1 MHHSVKV
8 SIFVDEPIEGHLDI
22 TWETEEHIANWVMT
36 DLLHII
42 PTFSTSSYTHLLP
55 SLEKNLITTVDLLTL
70 DALEIAKRAQLPPL
84 DVRRLIN
91 AVIAALHGELGL
103 SIEAGDG
110 IANDDALPSTQKPFK
125 EKARLNK
132 TGSEV
137 VEEWQTIS
145 TLDKQLD
152 AALGGGIPTGYITE
166 ITGESGAGK
175 TQFLLTLLL
184 SAQLPTPDGQ
194 SRPTLYISTEAPLST
209 PRLSQF
215 LSSHPI
221 LNTLPPTIPPPSLS
235 RILTLQT
242 PDLESQDHILRYQ
255 LPVALTRHKIR
266 LVILDSV
273 AANYRAEFERPDARS
288 GASMGKRSNEL
299 AKLGQLLRDLARIH
313 NVAIVVANQVADR
326 FTPATPTMTRGP
338 PRPPA
343 SGMISGPPS
352 SPLVSRSNIPP
363 LPINGAI
370 LSSSPSLPAAPS
382 SSAPTFPA
390 SQTPSSSSTFDPL
403 TLDHQQRWFTGWG
416 SSPLSHSHFSP
427 ENLKTP
433 ALGLVWAN
441 QIACR
446 IALVKEPVYATAPL
460 DDGPDGRDEDGG
472 RGELVRWRRW
482 MKVVF
487 APWVEGEEK
496 YGKGV
501 EFEIRGEGIRSV
513 GAR

>member
-1 MHHSVKV
+1 
-8 SIFVDEPIEGHLDI
+8 
-22 TWETEEHIANWVMT
+22 MT
-36 DLLHII
+36 DLLHIL
-42 PTFSTSSYTHLLP
+42 PTSSYTHLLP

-110 IANDDALPSTQKPFK
+110 TANDDGRPSIQKPFNK
-125 EKARLNK
+125 KARLNK
-132 TGSEV
+132 TGSEL

-145 TLDKQLD
+145 TLDEQLD

-175 TQFLLTLLL
+175 TQLLLTLLL

-209 PRLSQF
+209 PRLSQL

-221 LNTLPPTIPPPSLS
+221 LSTLPPTTPTPSLS

-255 LPVALTRHKIR
+255 LPVALTRHKIG

-338 PRPPA
+338 PRPAA
-343 SGMISGPPS
+343 SGMVSGPPS
-352 SPLVSRSNIPP
+352 SPLVSRSNIP
-363 LPINGAI
+363 LPINGPI
-370 LSSSPSLPAAPS
+370 ISSSPSLPAAPS

-390 SQTPSSSSTFDPL
+390 SQTPSSTFDPL

-416 SSPLSHSHFSP
+416 SSPLSHSQISP

-446 IALVKEPVYATAPL
+446 IALVKEPVYVTAPL
-460 DDGPDGRDEDGG
+460 DDGPDGRDEDSG

-487 APWVEGEEK
+487 APWVEGEK
-496 YGKGV
+496 DGKGI